1 MKDIEGR
8 LMIRIDNVSK
18 SFGDL
23 KALDEVSFEVQKG
36 DVFGVIG
43 QNGAGKS
50 TLFRCMMNFYD
61 EYTGSFTYNGIDMKK
76 IPLERIGFLPEE
88 RALAPKNTIKD
99 EIKYFAKLNKM
110 KNLTDN
116 LLEEWFSWFEIKG
129 SLDDKI
135 KDLSK
140 GNQQKVQ
147 LLCALIYGP
156 EFVILDE
163 PFSGLD
169 PYNISLLEGI
179 IKEINKKGTTI
190 IFSSHN
196 MENVESLCNRLIM
209 LKKGKIVLKGSPRE
223 IRDSYER
230 KKLVIESKEDLS
242 FLEDDQIESYKK
254 DGDFWTFYLKDEEI
268 GKEIYKKISEK
279 FSYVPFFSQSPPT
292 LNEIFARK
300 VEEDE

>member
-1 MKDIEGR
+1 
-8 LMIRIDNVSK
+8 MIKIDNVSK

-23 KALDEVSFEVQKG
+23 KALDGVSFEVNKG
-36 DVFGVIG
+36 DIFGVIG

-50 TLFRCMMNFYD
+50 TLFRCMMDFYD
-61 EYTGSFTYNGIDMKK
+61 SYQGSFTYDGVEMKK
-76 IPLERIGFLPEE
+76 IALERIGFLPEE
-88 RALAPKNTIKD
+88 RALAPKNTIIN
-99 EIKYFAKLNKM
+99 EIRYFARLNKM
-110 KNLTDN
+110 KKLTDD
-116 LLEEWFSWFEIKG
+116 LIKEWFAWFEIKG
-129 SLDDKI
+129 SLNDKI

-169 PYNISLLEGI
+169 PYNIRLLEDI
-179 IKEINKKGTTI
+179 IKEMNKRGTTI
-190 IFSSHN
+190 MFSSHN
-196 MENVESLCNRLIM
+196 MENVESLCNNLIM

-223 IRDSYER
+223 IRDSFER
-230 KKLVIESKEDLS
+230 KKVIVESKEDLS
-242 FLEDDQIESYKK
+242 FLLGDYLESYKK
-254 DGDFWTFYLKDEEI
+254 DGDFWTFSLKDEED
-268 GKEIYKKISEK
+268 GKTIYKKLAENL
-279 FSYVPFFSQSPPT
+279 SYVPFFSQAPPT